1 MTTREDDGYSLFMP
15 TWMTETGL
23 ADIWQEA
30 YIETGDAT
38 LAIET
43 VRHDSAYDAYF
54 PGNRRDDGSLRYEEG
69 VYFGIL
75 ESYEDAL
82 LSVDVNPDLFK
93 ERFGDLIAG
102 LVSPTEFVNR
112 VESMY
117 ESVIE
122 SSAQIRDFYANN
134 YSIDMTDSAIVA
146 SFLDPD
152 IGMAILDKRIAV
164 SQIGGEAS
172 VRGFNVSKEY
182 AESLQRSGIGR
193 GEAQEF
199 FGDAASLVP
208 TLSVLA
214 ARHADPDDDFNL
226 EDFTQASLFD
236 DPEQRRRMRR
246 LIAQERSTFTGG
258 AALDFRRGRTGGV
271 TGLELG

>member
-214 ARHADPDDDFNL
+214 ARHADPDDEFNL

-246 LIAQERSTFTGG
+246 LVAQERSTFTGG